1 MSNLIPFQFESYS
14 LRVITGDNG
23 EPWFNASDVCDVL
36 GYANSHK
43 TVGDHVDCDDLT
55 KREVIDNLGRTQ
67 QANHINESGLY
78 SLILGS
84 KKPEAKRF
92 KRWVT
97 AEVLPSIRK
106 TGSYTATAPAAK
118 PSLIQ
123 PSKEFRAMYGIA
135 RLIGLDKNVAAI
147 SANQAVAKI
156 TGTNVLQLLGQTH
169 LEAEKQELYYTP
181 TELGTRIAV
190 SGRGFNTMLAEAGLQ
205 TKLGEHW
212 QPTPAGEKYC
222 RVLDTGK
229 RHGSGAMIQQVK
241 WSETVL
247 PYVNDI
253 LSQQEKA
260 A

>member
-1 MSNLIPFQFESYS
+1 MKIVIANTDIHQDAEGRFSLNDLHKASGAEERHEPNNFLRIDTTQALIAEISNSAETQNKNPITTKAGRYGGSYGAKELIYAYAMWISPKFH
-14 LRVITGDNG
+14 LRVIRTFD
-23 EPWFNASDVCDVL
+23 
-36 GYANSHK
+36 
-43 TVGDHVDCDDLT
+43 
-55 KREVIDNLGRTQ
+55 EVVTEKAGRT
-67 QANHINESGLY
+67 ALPNPARLFPDY
-78 SLILGS
+78 
-84 KKPEAKRF
+84 F
-92 KRWVT
+92 KV
-97 AEVLPSIRK
+97 
-106 TGSYTATAPAAK
+106 
-118 PSLIQ
+118 
-123 PSKEFRAMYGIA
+123 A

-147 SANQAVAKI
+147 SANQAVLQK
-156 TGTNVLQLLGQTH
+156 TGENVLQLLGQTH

-190 SGRGFNTMLAEAGLQ
+190 SGRGFNAMLTEAGLQ

>member
-1 MSNLIPFQFESYS
+1 MKQHCRGVAKRYPI
-14 LRVITGDNG
+14 
-23 EPWFNASDVCDVL
+23 
-36 GYANSHK
+36 
-43 TVGDHVDCDDLT
+43 VDS
-55 KREVIDNLGRTQ
+55 LGRTQ
-67 QANHINESGLY
+67 EARGLTEPDMY
-78 SLILGS
+78 RLIAGS
-84 KKPEAKRF
+84 QLPAAQRF
-92 KRWVT
+92 ETWVFD
-97 AEVLPSIRK
+97 EVLPSIRK
-106 TGSYTATAPAAK
+106 TGGYTKIEPAAK

-156 TGTNVLQLLGQTH
+156 TGANVLQLLGQTH